1 MTLATIRKQTAR
13 RFVLGRQG
21 LWPGRRYA
29 GKSGVAQA
37 IRASECVQVDTINII
52 HRSHDLTLFARV
64 SGYQPEWL
72 HEACYGERQFFD
84 YGTILMLYPIADLPC
99 FQTVMQR
106 LHQRLSHVEETAQTV
121 RQHVLEAI
129 AKRGPLANRDF
140 TDRERIPGGFNH
152 VKDTSS
158 ALYHLYLS
166 GHVMTSHRRNF
177 ERVYDLAHN
186 VHAPTN
192 GNPSCPP
199 VSVAEAERFFALKA
213 MRDLGLA
220 TGAEWARRAT
230 LMQHERI
237 PARTATKRLDAL
249 VSEGALA
256 TVEVEGIRETCYLPA
271 EDAPLLAILEAD
283 EIPAQWQPV
292 HETTN
297 DEVTFLA
304 PLDNV
309 IWDRARTASLF
320 DFEYVWEVYK
330 PAATRKWGYYTLP
343 ILFGDRL
350 VGRMAFRLDRK
361 TQTLFVEGFWLEE
374 NQSPDDTVFQ
384 QALRRGLARFS
395 EFHNARR
402 VSLSPDAKL
411 APELRVLLNS
421 MVPNL

>member
-1 MTLATIRKQTAR
+1 MRLATIRKQTAR

-21 LWPGRRYA
+21 LWPGRRYT

-52 HRSHDLTLFARV
+52 QRSHDLTLFARV
-64 SGYQPEWL
+64 SDYQPEWL
-72 HEACYGERQFFD
+72 HDVCYGERQFFD

-106 LHQRLSHVEETAQTV
+106 LHQRLSPAEEQAQTV
-121 RQHVLEAI
+121 RQHVLEEI

-140 TDRERIPGGFNH
+140 TERERIPGGFNY

-166 GHVMTSHRRNF
+166 GHVMTHHRRNF
-177 ERVYDLAHN
+177 ERVYDLSHN
-186 VHAPTN
+186 VNAQLNET
-192 GNPSCPP
+192 PSCPP
-199 VSVAEAERFFALKA
+199 VSAADAERFFALKA

-220 TGAEWARRAT
+220 TGAEWARRAS

-237 PARTATKRLDAL
+237 PARTATKRLDTL

-256 TVEVEGIRETCYLPA
+256 TVEVEGIREPCYLPA
-271 EDAPLLAILEAD
+271 EDAPLLPILAAG
-283 EIPAQWQPV
+283 EIPRQWQTV
-292 HETTN
+292 NATTN
-297 DEVTFLA
+297 EEVTFLA

-343 ILFGDRL
+343 ILYGDRL
-350 VGRMAFRLDRK
+350 VARMAFRLERK
-361 TQTLFVEGFWLEE
+361 AQTLFVEGFWLEA
-374 NQSPDDTVFQ
+374 NQSVDDVNFQ
-384 QALRRGLARFS
+384 QALSRGLSNFVRF
-395 EFHNARR
+395 HKAQQ
-402 VSLSPDAKL
+402 VSLSPEAKL
-411 APELRVLLNS
+411 VPELRALLNS
-421 MVPNL
+421 LVPNL